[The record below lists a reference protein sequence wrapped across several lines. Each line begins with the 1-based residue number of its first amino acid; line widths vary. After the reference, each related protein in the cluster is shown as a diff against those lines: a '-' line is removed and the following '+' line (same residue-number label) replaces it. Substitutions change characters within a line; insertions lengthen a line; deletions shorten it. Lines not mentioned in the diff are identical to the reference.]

1 VKDEPDIVI
10 FRKDEEMGTSK
21 ILVIDDDPD
30 IRAFV
35 TALLESKQHT
45 VKTAADPD
53 EGFNMLEQEPPDLI
67 IMDVMMGKGAGGFIL
82 ARKVRKDPRFDAIP
96 IVMLTGMREQ
106 TGFSFPHDPKH
117 PKFLPIDEFLEKP
130 IDPEVLMD
138 TVERQL
144 AKTTSS

>member
-1 VKDEPDIVI
+1 
-10 FRKDEEMGTSK
+10 MSTAK

-30 IRAFV
+30 LVAFAK
-35 TALLESKQHT
+35 ALLESRQHD
-45 VKTAADPD
+45 VSVAYDPD
-53 EGFNMLEQEPPDLI
+53 EGWEKLEQENPDLI

-82 ARKVRKDPRFDAIP
+82 ARKVRKDSRFDAIP

-130 IDPEVLMD
+130 MDPDVFLE
-138 TVERQL
+138 TVDRQL
-144 AKTTSS
+144 AKKTCD